1 MNTKSSLRGAA
12 AAVSGGRHVRLGRNG
27 QDAAVVWIGETR
39 GGVDDATSRGGQ
51 VGVGAATS
59 RGGNV
64 GGGHVGGV
72 GEVGAAT
79 SRGGH
84 VNVGGVVGAVVVC
97 DGCGS
102 GASSEVGARLG
113 AQLVLA
119 AIARRMGADALPL
132 DADSAAS
139 LDAASFD
146 GGTRALDGGTRAPLD
161 GGSRALDS
169 ASRSLLD
176 GGTRDGGTRAPLD
189 GGSCVPLDAA
199 FWDLVRADVVR
210 ALDAIV
216 CSMVDARAPSVPA
229 WVAREQIVHDHFLFT
244 TIAAVM
250 IDDVIAVWAI
260 GDGAYAIDG
269 RVRELGPFENN
280 QPPYLGYD
288 LLANI
293 VRRPDSRQ
301 LEKPGPVPG
310 FLEVTRGSSVI
321 VATDGVA
328 EIGLDHFA
336 GVDRFVA
343 HPDALRRHLALLART
358 DERIDWDARR
368 VVRTPALLQD
378 DGAVAMLVRDIRQG
392 GVS

>member
-12 AAVSGGRHVRLGRNG
+12 AAVSGARHTRLGRNG
-27 QDAAVVWIGETR
+27 QDAAAVWIG
-39 GGVDDATSRGGQ
+39 DATSSAGPSTLTTGPTGPSNVAGSTVRANS
-51 VGVGAATS
+51 GAGPGT
-59 RGGNV
+59 
-64 GGGHVGGV
+64 GHI
-72 GEVGAAT
+72 
-79 SRGGH
+79 
-84 VNVGGVVGAVVVC
+84 GAVVVC

-119 AIARRMGADALPL
+119 AIARRLGASRDVL
-132 DADSAAS
+132 DGAS
-139 LDAASFD
+139 LDGAS
-146 GGTRALDGGTRAPLD
+146 LDGASRVPLD
-161 GGSRALDS
+161 GARSVLDGASRRPLEGARSVLDG
-169 ASRSLLD
+169 ASRSPLHGPSLD
-176 GGTRDGGTRAPLD
+176 CALP
-189 GGSCVPLDAA
+189 VPPDAA
-199 FWDLVRADVVR
+199 FWELVRSEVVH

-216 CSMVDARAPSVPA
+216 CSMVDARPPSVPSWA
-229 WVAREQIVHDHFLFT
+229 AREQIVHDHFLFT

-250 IDDVIAVWAI
+250 LDDVIAVWAI
-260 GDGAYAIDG
+260 GDGAFAIDG

-288 LLANI
+288 LLA
-293 VRRPDSRQ
+293 DSQDARGSRV
-301 LEKPGPVPG
+301 EKPGPVPS
-310 FLEVTRGSSVI
+310 FLEVACGNSVI

-343 HPDALRRHLALLART
+343 HPDALRRHLALVART

-378 DGAVAMLVRDIRQG
+378 DGAVAMLVRDAHG
-392 GVS
+392 AVS